1 MRSLAR
7 PAENISISCRR
18 SRPSARLRAALA
30 AAAVWLAALLALP
43 AAAQELR
50 IAIATEPTS
59 LDPLFRLVGPDEQI
73 ARHFF
78 DSLVLQDER
87 QRLTPGLALSWRT
100 VDDRTWEFR
109 LRPNV
114 RFSDG
119 SLFTAKDV
127 AATVHRAVSL
137 KNSIGG
143 YGIYTR
149 QITEAEVV
157 DDLTIRLHTAQPY
170 PNMPFDLSPVWIVSH
185 DVADAPTEAF
195 DAGKTVVGTGPFRLV
210 QWVKGERLVLERNE
224 TYWGRKPAWARV
236 TMRFIPNDSARI
248 AALLAGDVDLIELV
262 PPSALEEIH
271 GNPGLRVV
279 SGVSGRAMYVHLDS
293 HRERTPFAVDL
304 AGKPLAANPLRDR
317 RVRKAISKAI
327 DRQAIVDKIMQGIA
341 LPAGQLVPD
350 EYFGASPKLKPEP
363 YDPEGA
369 RALLAQA
376 GYPNGFG
383 ITLQAPNNRYVS
395 AEKVA
400 IAIGQML
407 SRVGIQTQVD
417 AMPEA
422 IFKSR
427 AAKFEFSMFMLGWY
441 SEAAEASNSLRAIVA
456 TRDTVRDWG
465 IANRGRYSNP
475 AFDDLL
481 QKAVATVDDHSR
493 ALLLNR
499 AMETAMDDVAVVPL
513 YFEGT
518 AWAFRRDLAYTPRL
532 DQFTLA
538 QEVTRAP

>member
-1 MRSLAR
+1 MV
-7 PAENISISCRR
+7 
-18 SRPSARLRAALA
+18 RAALA
-30 AAAVWLAALLALP
+30 AAAVWLVASLAPP

-50 IAIATEPTS
+50 IAIATEQTS

-78 DSLVLQDER
+78 DSLILQDDR
-87 QRLTPGLALSWRT
+87 QRLTPGLALSWRA

-114 RFSDG
+114 RFADG
-119 SLFTAKDV
+119 SLFTARDV

-149 QITEAEVV
+149 QITDAEIV
-157 DDLTIRLHTAQPY
+157 DDLTIRLHTAEPH
-170 PNMPFDLSPVWIVSH
+170 PTMPFDLSPVWIVSH
-185 DVADAPTEAF
+185 KVADEPTETF
-195 DAGKTVVGTGPFRLV
+195 NSGKAMVGTGPFRLV

-224 TYWGRKPAWARV
+224 NYWGRKPAWKRV
-236 TMRFIPNDSARI
+236 TMRFIPNESARV

-262 PPSALEEIH
+262 PPSALEELR

-279 SGVSGRAMYVHLDS
+279 SGVSGRVMYVHLDS

-304 AGKPLAANPLRDR
+304 AGKPLPGNPLRDR

-327 DRQAIVDKIMQGIA
+327 DRQAIDEKIMDGIA
-341 LPAGQLVPD
+341 QPAGQLVPD
-350 EYFGASPKLKPEP
+350 DYYGASPKLKPEP
-363 YDPEGA
+363 FDPEGA
-369 RALLAQA
+369 RALLAEA

-400 IAIGQML
+400 VAIGQML

-417 AMPEA
+417 AMPESM
-422 IFKSR
+422 FKSR
-427 AAKFEFSMFMLGWY
+427 AAKFEFSMFMAGWY
-441 SEAAEASNSLRAIVA
+441 SESAEASSSLRAIVA

-465 IANRGRYSNP
+465 TANRGRYSNP

-481 QKAVATVDDHSR
+481 QKAIVTANDGAR
-493 ALLLNR
+493 AGLLHR
-499 AMETAMDDVAVVPL
+499 AMEMAVDDVAVVPL

-518 AWAFRRDLAYTPRL
+518 AWAFRKDLAYTPRL

>member
-1 MRSLAR
+1 M
-7 PAENISISCRR
+7 
-18 SRPSARLRAALA
+18 
-30 AAAVWLAALLALP
+30 AVIWLAALPALP
-43 AAAQELR
+43 AAAHELR

-78 DSLVLQDER
+78 DSLILQDDR
-87 QRLTPGLALSWRT
+87 QRLTPGLALSWRA
-100 VDDRTWEFR
+100 VDDRTWEFH

-114 RFSDG
+114 RFTNG

-149 QITEAEVV
+149 QITEAEIV
-157 DDLTIRLHTAQPY
+157 DDMTIRLHTAEPY
-170 PNMPFDLSPVWIVSH
+170 PTMPFDLSPVWIVSH
-185 DVADAPTEAF
+185 EVADAPTEAF
-195 DAGKTVVGTGPFRLV
+195 DAGKAMVGTGPFRLV

-224 TYWGRKPAWARV
+224 NYWGRKPAWTRV
-236 TMRFIPNDSARI
+236 TMRFIPNDTARI

-262 PPSALEEIH
+262 PPSALEEIR
-271 GNPGLRVV
+271 GNPALRVV
-279 SGVSGRAMYVHLDS
+279 SGVSGRVMYVHLDS

-350 EYFGASPKLKPEP
+350 DYFGASPKLKPEP
-363 YDPEGA
+363 FDPEGA
-369 RALLAQA
+369 RTLLAQA

-395 AEKVA
+395 TEKVA
-400 IAIGQML
+400 IALGQML

-417 AMPEA
+417 AMPESM
-422 IFKSR
+422 FKSR

-441 SEAAEASNSLRAIVA
+441 SEAAEASSSLRAIVA
-456 TRDTVRDWG
+456 TKDTVRDWG

-475 AFDDLL
+475 AFDELL
-481 QKAVATVDDHSR
+481 QKAIVTVDDGAR
-493 ALLLNR
+493 AALLNR

-513 YFEGT
+513 YFEGA
-518 AWAFRRDLAYTPRL
+518 AWAFRKDFAYTPRL